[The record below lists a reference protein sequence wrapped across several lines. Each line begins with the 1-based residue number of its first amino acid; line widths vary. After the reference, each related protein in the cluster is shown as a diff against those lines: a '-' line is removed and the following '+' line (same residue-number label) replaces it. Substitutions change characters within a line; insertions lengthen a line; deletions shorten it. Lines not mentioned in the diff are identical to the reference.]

1 MFKKISMLSVCL
13 LMLCTVRA
21 EQAVAVPSEPVGSG
35 FDESLTLAPKPR
47 AKRVSQA
54 TLRNDLIDVCEA
66 FAHQLIAEVTQVSV
80 LFERQVCRKKQNETA
95 QACLVTAAD
104 NRCTAVSAVLEF
116 FGLSG
121 DDAPVCASCPG
132 NATETSR
139 GLHSPRLASHG
150 TFSRDLEDTPQLA
163 ARVLHKAL
171 VCAQARW
178 TRALAQ
184 VQEVLLTQVRLLL
197 EQDAQGHFYGAT
209 KDELRKAKGSIESF
223 MKDSID
229 CIANLK
235 TELSGCSSRDNRS
248 KKQSL

>member
-1 MFKKISMLSVCL
+1 MLSVCL
-13 LMLCTVRA
+13 LMLCTVHA
-21 EQAVAVPSEPVGSG
+21 EQAAAVPSEPVGDSV
-35 FDESLTLAPKPR
+35 DESLTLAPKPR
-47 AKRVSQA
+47 AKRVSQV
-54 TLRNDLIDVCEA
+54 TLRNELLDVCEA
-66 FAHQLIAEVTQVSV
+66 YAHQLIAEVTQVSL

-95 QACLVTAAD
+95 QACLVAAAD
-104 NRCTAVSAVLEF
+104 NRCTAAAAVLEF
-116 FGLSG
+116 FGLSA
-121 DDAPVCASCPG
+121 DDASACAGCPNNTG
-132 NATETSR
+132 
-139 GLHSPRLASHG
+139 
-150 TFSRDLEDTPQLA
+150 Q
-163 ARVLHKAL
+163 AL

-178 TRALAQ
+178 VRALAQ

-229 CIANLK
+229 CITNLK

>member
-13 LMLCTVRA
+13 LMLCTVCA
-21 EQAVAVPSEPVGSG
+21 EQTAAVPSEPVGDSV
-35 FDESLTLAPKPR
+35 DESLTLAPKPR

-54 TLRNDLIDVCEA
+54 TLRNELIDACEA
-66 FAHQLIAEVTQVSV
+66 YAHQLLAEVTQASL

-95 QACLVTAAD
+95 QACLVAAAD
-104 NRCTAVSAVLEF
+104 NRCTAAAAVLEF
-116 FGLSG
+116 FGLSD
-121 DDAPVCASCPG
+121 DDAPGCASCPG
-132 NATETSR
+132 SSTA
-139 GLHSPRLASHG
+139 
-150 TFSRDLEDTPQLA
+150 Q
-163 ARVLHKAL
+163 AL

-178 TRALAQ
+178 VRALAQ